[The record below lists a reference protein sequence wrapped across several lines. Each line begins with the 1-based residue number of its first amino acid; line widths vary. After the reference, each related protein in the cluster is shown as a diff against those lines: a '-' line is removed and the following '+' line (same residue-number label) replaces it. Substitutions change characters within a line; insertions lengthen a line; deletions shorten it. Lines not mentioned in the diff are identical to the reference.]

1 MNTQLEFREERK
13 RAGRDYCNWTAGIDT
28 YVGESGSD
36 SVEESHPLRKPRAK
50 MGCNMCVVNRPE
62 EQYRIMFQKGNT
74 LRPIDAEVKLKG
86 RRTSHLSQ
94 DKDGQPHDP
103 LLLQVVRKGHRRR
116 LGTAAGTARL
126 MAITDCVDNGT
137 QTDISFQN
145 FLNGDRGSYPSSGSP
160 MPPPS
165 PPLGQLV
172 EPYLLNDLGTLGQ
185 EYSDPNDYFNVANHE
200 VDQQEELE
208 YEEVELYKSSQQD
221 KLGLTVCYRT
231 DDEEDQGI
239 YVGEVNPNSIAA
251 KDGRIRKGD
260 RILQINGMEV
270 QNREE
275 AVAILTREDSTNFSL
290 LLARPEIETDTHLDP
305 EEIDCELPVGMSVDS
320 LNTSHLS
327 GLYHFRQ
334 QRPQGGIPEETQHR
348 ETPMLSL
355 ATLSNSQELD
365 SGVGRTDESTKNE
378 ESSEHDILLGDEQ
391 TSASNTNA
399 TNTPGSLRKFRPG
412 RSGGGGSDTPSP
424 LFPLRE
430 LHLSTD
436 SLDCGSV
443 VGGGYLHDPVSGMI
457 MPGLTEE
464 ECERYKQLLEIKCR
478 YEKRMKKV
486 QQVKEGGEAQEEDEN
501 KEETLDENSNENLTP
516 HEMALLEE
524 EMRHLEFKCR
534 NILRAQKMQQLR
546 ERCLKAWLMEEETS
560 GRVSAEPQGSPLH
573 ELSDIN
579 ELPEKERS
587 DKDSTSAYNT
597 GGESCRSTPMVSE
610 HRLPVSQIDES
621 TSPMPSRRRDRS
633 TWSERGRA
641 SLTSSYSPSSYKKFQ
656 TNTPMNHKFSSLTR
670 EGTVRRMPEGLTQ
683 GGNSRV
689 SRNGGRS
696 AESSPYFTRR
706 RHSNCFTPE
715 RYQSCM
721 HLGSSLSESSG
732 PLDRAVEGES
742 EAPIGGSDREGQL
755 NSTFGSLPH
764 PSPVKLSLALPLP
777 LPPASPRME
786 WKVKI
791 RSDGTRYVAKRPVRD
806 RLLKARAMKI
816 REERSGM
823 TTDDDAVSEMKMGR
837 YWSKE
842 ERKQHLLRAREQRRR
857 REFMMQSR
865 LEYMREHGLD
875 MGKESQSESGQ
886 NSASILELSQK
897 KSSKKRNRRILDNW
911 ITIQELLAHGS
922 RSPDGTKVYNPLL
935 SVTTV

>member
-1 MNTQLEFREERK
+1 
-13 RAGRDYCNWTAGIDT
+13 
-28 YVGESGSD
+28 
-36 SVEESHPLRKPRAK
+36 

-62 EQYRIMFQKGNT
+62 EQYRIMFQ
-74 LRPIDAEVKLKG
+74 LKG

-94 DKDGQPHDP
+94 DKDGQPYDP
-103 LLLQVVRKGHRRR
+103 LLLQVVCKGHRRR
-116 LGTAAGTARL
+116 LGAAAGTARL

-145 FLNGDRGSYPSSGSP
+145 FLNGDRGSYP
-160 MPPPS
+160 
-165 PPLGQLV
+165 
-172 EPYLLNDLGTLGQ
+172 TLALCLCQ
-185 EYSDPNDYFNVANHE
+185 
-200 VDQQEELE
+200 
-208 YEEVELYKSSQQD
+208 EVELYKSSQQD

-239 YVGEVNPNSIAA
+239 YIGEVNPNRIAA

-290 LLARPEIETDTHLDP
+290 LLARPEIE
-305 EEIDCELPVGMSVDS
+305 VNKY
-320 LNTSHLS
+320 NTNREGKLRGASK
-327 GLYHFRQ
+327 
-334 QRPQGGIPEETQHR
+334 RPQAGIPEETLHP
-348 ETPMLSL
+348 ETPILSL

-391 TSASNTNA
+391 TSTSNTNA

-436 SLDCGSV
+436 SLDCGSI
-443 VGGGYLHDPVSGMI
+443 GGGYLHDPVSGMI

-464 ECERYKQLLEIKCR
+464 ECERYRQLLEIKCR

-486 QQVKEGGEAQEEDEN
+486 
-501 KEETLDENSNENLTP
+501 EETLDENSNENLTP

-560 GRVSAEPQGSPLH
+560 GRASAEPQGSPLH

-597 GGESCRSTPMVSE
+597 GGESCRSTPMVNE
-610 HRLPVSQIDES
+610 
-621 TSPMPSRRRDRS
+621 DRP

-641 SLTSSYSPSSYKKFQ
+641 SLNSSYSPSSYKKFQ
-656 TNTPMNHKFSSLTR
+656 TTTPMKEKFCSLTR
-670 EGTVRRMPEGLTQ
+670 EGTIRRMPEGVTH

-689 SRNGGRS
+689 SSHNRNGGRS

-732 PLDRAVEGES
+732 PLDR
-742 EAPIGGSDREGQL
+742 
-755 NSTFGSLPH
+755 
-764 PSPVKLSLALPLP
+764 LSLALPLP

-823 TTDDDAVSEMKMGR
+823 TTDDDTVSEMKMGR

-886 NSASILELSQK
+886 NPASILELSQK

>member
-1 MNTQLEFREERK
+1 
-13 RAGRDYCNWTAGIDT
+13 
-28 YVGESGSD
+28 
-36 SVEESHPLRKPRAK
+36 

-62 EQYRIMFQKGNT
+62 EQYRIMFQV
-74 LRPIDAEVKLKG
+74 RIP
-86 RRTSHLSQ
+86 TSSYSIFSSFF
-94 DKDGQPHDP
+94 
-103 LLLQVVRKGHRRR
+103 LLCTSLALCLCQ
-116 LGTAAGTARL
+116 
-126 MAITDCVDNGT
+126 
-137 QTDISFQN
+137 
-145 FLNGDRGSYPSSGSP
+145 
-160 MPPPS
+160 
-165 PPLGQLV
+165 
-172 EPYLLNDLGTLGQ
+172 
-185 EYSDPNDYFNVANHE
+185 
-200 VDQQEELE
+200 
-208 YEEVELYKSSQQD
+208 EVELYKSSQQD

-239 YVGEVNPNSIAA
+239 YIGEVNPNRIAA

-290 LLARPEIETDTHLDP
+290 LLARPEIE
-305 EEIDCELPVGMSVDS
+305 LPVGMSVDS
-320 LNTSHLS
+320 LNTSHLP

-334 QRPQGGIPEETQHR
+334 QRPQAGIPEETLHP
-348 ETPMLSL
+348 ETPILSL

-391 TSASNTNA
+391 TSTSNTNA

-436 SLDCGSV
+436 SLDCGSI
-443 VGGGYLHDPVSGMI
+443 GGGYLHDPVSGMI

-464 ECERYKQLLEIKCR
+464 ECERYRQLLEIKCR

-486 QQVKEGGEAQEEDEN
+486 QQ
-501 KEETLDENSNENLTP
+501 TLDENSNENLTP

-560 GRVSAEPQGSPLH
+560 GRASAEPQGSPLH

-597 GGESCRSTPMVSE
+597 GGESCRSTPMVNE
-610 HRLPVSQIDES
+610 
-621 TSPMPSRRRDRS
+621 DRP

-641 SLTSSYSPSSYKKFQ
+641 SLNSSYSPSSYKKFQ
-656 TNTPMNHKFSSLTR
+656 TTTPMKEKFCSLTR
-670 EGTVRRMPEGLTQ
+670 EGTIRRMPEGVTH

-689 SRNGGRS
+689 SSHNRNGGRS

-732 PLDRAVEGES
+732 PLDR
-742 EAPIGGSDREGQL
+742 
-755 NSTFGSLPH
+755 
-764 PSPVKLSLALPLP
+764 LSLALPLP

-823 TTDDDAVSEMKMGR
+823 TTDDDTVSEMKMGR

-886 NSASILELSQK
+886 NPASILELSQK

>member
-1 MNTQLEFREERK
+1 
-13 RAGRDYCNWTAGIDT
+13 
-28 YVGESGSD
+28 
-36 SVEESHPLRKPRAK
+36 

-116 LGTAAGTARL
+116 LGAAAGTARL
-126 MAITDCVDNGT
+126 MAITDCMDNGT

-145 FLNGDRGSYPSSGSP
+145 FLNGDRGAYPSSGSP

-165 PPLGQLV
+165 PPLAPLG
-172 EPYLLNDLGTLGQ
+172 EPYLLNDLGSLGQ

-239 YVGEVNPNSIAA
+239 YVGAVNPNSIAS

-305 EEIDCELPVGMSVDS
+305 EELDCELPVEMSVDS

-334 QRPQGGIPEETQHR
+334 KRTQAGIPEEALHR

-399 TNTPGSLRKFRPG
+399 TNTPGSLRKFRPS
-412 RSGGGGSDTPSP
+412 RNSGGGSDTPSP

-443 VGGGYLHDPVSGMI
+443 VGGYLHDPISGMM

-464 ECERYKQLLEIKCR
+464 ECQRYRQLLEIKCR

-486 QQVKEGGEAQEEDEN
+486 QQVQEGKQKEGEAQKEDEN
-501 KEETLDENSNENLTP
+501 REMEETLDENSNENLTP

-560 GRVSAEPQGSPLH
+560 GRASAEPQGSPLH

-597 GGESCRSTPMVSE
+597 GGESCRSTSMVSE
-610 HRLPVSQIDES
+610 HRLPVSQLEES
-621 TSPMPSRRRDRS
+621 TSPLLSRHKDRP
-633 TWSERGRA
+633 TWCERGRA
-641 SLTSSYSPSSYKKFQ
+641 SLNSSYSPSSYKKFQ
-656 TNTPMNHKFSSLTR
+656 TNTPMNQKYCSLSR
-670 EGTVRRMPEGLTQ
+670 EGTIRRMPEGVTH

-689 SRNGGRS
+689 SSHDRNGGRS

-742 EAPIGGSDREGQL
+742 EAPMGGSDREGHG
-755 NSTFGSLPH
+755 NGTFGSLPH
-764 PSPVKLSLALPLP
+764 PGTVKLSLALPLP

-842 ERKQHLLRAREQRRR
+842 ERKQQLLRAREQRRR

-865 LEYMREHGLD
+865 LEYLRDRGLD
-875 MGKESQSESGQ
+875 VGKESQSESGQ
-886 NSASILELSQK
+886 NPASILELSQK

-911 ITIQELLAHGS
+911 ITIQELLSHGS

>member
-1 MNTQLEFREERK
+1 
-13 RAGRDYCNWTAGIDT
+13 
-28 YVGESGSD
+28 
-36 SVEESHPLRKPRAK
+36 

-62 EQYRIMFQKGNT
+62 EQYRIMFQ
-74 LRPIDAEVKLKG
+74 LKG

-116 LGTAAGTARL
+116 LGTAAGSARL

-145 FLNGDRGSYPSSGSP
+145 FLNGDRGSYPTEFNLCPISSS
-160 MPPPS
+160 S
-165 PPLGQLV
+165 SLSFQ
-172 EPYLLNDLGTLGQ
+172 
-185 EYSDPNDYFNVANHE
+185 
-200 VDQQEELE
+200 
-208 YEEVELYKSSQQD
+208 EVELYKSSQQD

-290 LLARPEIETDTHLDP
+290 LLARPEIE
-305 EEIDCELPVGMSVDS
+305 LPVGMNVDS

-327 GLYHFRQ
+327 GLYNFHQ
-334 QRPQGGIPEETQHR
+334 QRPQGGIPEENLHR
-348 ETPMLSL
+348 ETPMLSI

-412 RSGGGGSDTPSP
+412 RSGGGGNDTPSP

-436 SLDCGSV
+436 SLDCGS

-486 QQVKEGGEAQEEDEN
+486 QQ
-501 KEETLDENSNENLTP
+501 TLAENSNENLTP

-560 GRVSAEPQGSPLH
+560 GRVSAEPQGSPLY

-610 HRLPVSQIDES
+610 HRLPVSQLDES
-621 TSPMPSRRRDRS
+621 TSFLSSRHRDRS

-641 SLTSSYSPSSYKKFQ
+641 SLNSSYSPSSYKKFQ
-656 TNTPMNHKFSSLTR
+656 TNTPMNQKFCSLTR
-670 EGTVRRMPEGLTQ
+670 EGTIRRMPEGVTQ

-689 SRNGGRS
+689 SSHNRNGGRS

-732 PLDRAVEGES
+732 PLDR
-742 EAPIGGSDREGQL
+742 
-755 NSTFGSLPH
+755 
-764 PSPVKLSLALPLP
+764 LSLTLPLP

-886 NSASILELSQK
+886 NPASILELSQK

>member
-1 MNTQLEFREERK
+1 M
-13 RAGRDYCNWTAGIDT
+13 GIQWH
-28 YVGESGSD
+28 SF
-36 SVEESHPLRKPRAK
+36 HCL
-50 MGCNMCVVNRPE
+50 
-62 EQYRIMFQKGNT
+62 Q
-74 LRPIDAEVKLKG
+74 LKG

-94 DKDGQPHDP
+94 DKDGQPYDP
-103 LLLQVVRKGHRRR
+103 LLLQVVCKGHRRR
-116 LGTAAGTARL
+116 LGAAAGTARL

-165 PPLGQLV
+165 PPLAQLV
-172 EPYLLNDLGTLGQ
+172 EPYLLNDLGSLGQ

-239 YVGEVNPNSIAA
+239 YIGEVNPNRIAA

-290 LLARPEIETDTHLDP
+290 LLARPEIE
-305 EEIDCELPVGMSVDS
+305 LPVGMSVDS
-320 LNTSHLS
+320 LNTSHLP

-334 QRPQGGIPEETQHR
+334 QRPQAGIPEETLHP
-348 ETPMLSL
+348 ETPILSL

-391 TSASNTNA
+391 TSTSNTNA

-412 RSGGGGSDTPSP
+412 RSGGGGSDT
-424 LFPLRE
+424 
-430 LHLSTD
+430 
-436 SLDCGSV
+436 
-443 VGGGYLHDPVSGMI
+443 GMI

-464 ECERYKQLLEIKCR
+464 ECERYRQLLEIKCR
-478 YEKRMKKV
+478 YEKRMKK
-486 QQVKEGGEAQEEDEN
+486 
-501 KEETLDENSNENLTP
+501 TLDENSNENLTP

-560 GRVSAEPQGSPLH
+560 GRASAEPQGSPLH

-597 GGESCRSTPMVSE
+597 GGESCRSTPMVNE
-610 HRLPVSQIDES
+610 HQLPVSQIDES
-621 TSPMPSRRRDRS
+621 TSPLPIRHRDRP

-641 SLTSSYSPSSYKKFQ
+641 SLNSSYSPSSYK
-656 TNTPMNHKFSSLTR
+656 N
-670 EGTVRRMPEGLTQ
+670 
-683 GGNSRV
+683 
-689 SRNGGRS
+689 
-696 AESSPYFTRR
+696 
-706 RHSNCFTPE
+706 
-715 RYQSCM
+715 
-721 HLGSSLSESSG
+721 
-732 PLDRAVEGES
+732 
-742 EAPIGGSDREGQL
+742 
-755 NSTFGSLPH
+755 TFGSLPH

-823 TTDDDAVSEMKMGR
+823 TTDDDTVSEMKMGR

-886 NSASILELSQK
+886 NPASILELSQK

>member
-1 MNTQLEFREERK
+1 
-13 RAGRDYCNWTAGIDT
+13 
-28 YVGESGSD
+28 
-36 SVEESHPLRKPRAK
+36 

-62 EQYRIMFQKGNT
+62 EQYRIMFQ
-74 LRPIDAEVKLKG
+74 LKG

-126 MAITDCVDNGT
+126 MAISDCVDNGT

-145 FLNGDRGSYPSSGSP
+145 FLNGDRGSYLSSGSP
-160 MPPPS
+160 MPPTS
-165 PPLGQLV
+165 PPLAQLV
-172 EPYLLNDLGTLGQ
+172 EPYLGSLGQ
-185 EYSDPNDYFNVANHE
+185 EYSDTNYSDYFNVANHE

-270 QNREE
+270 KNREE

-290 LLARPEIETDTHLDP
+290 LLARPEIEVNKYNTYYRLTKSRGRNERQICLRNVTSRP
-305 EEIDCELPVGMSVDS
+305 LKQPVF
-320 LNTSHLS
+320 LL
-327 GLYHFRQ
+327 
-334 QRPQGGIPEETQHR
+334 IK
-348 ETPMLSL
+348 TPMLSL

-412 RSGGGGSDTPSP
+412 RSGGGGNDTPSP

-436 SLDCGSV
+436 SLDCGS

-486 QQVKEGGEAQEEDEN
+486 QQ
-501 KEETLDENSNENLTP
+501 TLDENSNENLTP

-597 GGESCRSTPMVSE
+597 GGESCKSTPMVSE
-610 HRLPVSQIDES
+610 HRLPVSQLDE
-621 TSPMPSRRRDRS
+621 
-633 TWSERGRA
+633 GRA
-641 SLTSSYSPSSYKKFQ
+641 RLNSSYSPSSYKKFQ
-656 TNTPMNHKFSSLTR
+656 TNTPMNQKFCSLTR
-670 EGTVRRMPEGLTQ
+670 EGTIRRMPEAVTQ

-689 SRNGGRS
+689 SSHNRNGGRS

-732 PLDRAVEGES
+732 PLDR
-742 EAPIGGSDREGQL
+742 
-755 NSTFGSLPH
+755 
-764 PSPVKLSLALPLP
+764 LSLALPLP

-886 NSASILELSQK
+886 NPASILELSQK